1 MEHLAMLDDFLLRYP
16 YEKLITY
23 KGKLGLLSHNI
34 LAIPLLFVLLG
45 YLSTVTWLTFFMVFL
60 ISLVCYCLIHLLF
73 PSNHAYLSALLLPKI
88 LISGKH

>member
-1 MEHLAMLDDFLLRYP
+1 MLDDFLLRYP

-45 YLSTVTWLTFFMVFL
+45 YF
-60 ISLVCYCLIHLLF
+60 ISV
-73 PSNHAYLSALLLPKI
+73 
-88 LISGKH
+88 KH